1 MGVGG
6 PNMWDL
12 LPAPVEE
19 CAAEDELKV
28 TPKDFATRGHD
39 SEEEE
44 ETMVITG
51 DDLEC
56 HR

>member
-1 MGVGG
+1 
-6 PNMWDL
+6 MWDL

-28 TPKDFATRGHD
+28 TPKDFASGGHD

-44 ETMVITG
+44 KTMVITG
-51 DDLEC
+51 EDLEF